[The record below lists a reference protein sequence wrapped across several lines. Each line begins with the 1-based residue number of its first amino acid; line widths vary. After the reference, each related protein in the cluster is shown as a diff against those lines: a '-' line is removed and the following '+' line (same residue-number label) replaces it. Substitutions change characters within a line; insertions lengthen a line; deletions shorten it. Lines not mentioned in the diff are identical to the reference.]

1 MYNIYRDNPE
11 LYPAEKRE
19 KLDNNFN
26 SFDNLETSIRK
37 SSVIQERIN
46 LVSTHMYKQFL
57 EYQRSTM
64 NASEVFV
71 KITDNMRSTVD
82 YLKQS
87 FGARGVATDNIYFE
101 EDETKSV
108 LILHILWHTISFTT
122 RWNNQPQA
130 LYRGVE
136 MPMIS
141 NRIIAMKG
149 NFNEIIKDVK
159 EDEQLEAVLSHEVSS
174 LFVPAERGQNCIIK
188 INHLGNKEFYINHMD
203 APREFLLKVIETIC
217 GGGIYHEE
225 ARQ

>member
-1 MYNIYRDNPE
+1 ME
-11 LYPAEKRE
+11 
-19 KLDNNFN
+19 NNFN

-64 NASEVFV
+64 NAKETFV
-71 KITDNMRSTVD
+71 KITDNMQATVE

-87 FGARGVATDNIYFE
+87 FGARGVATDNIYYE
-101 EDETKSV
+101 EDSTKSV

-122 RWNNQPQA
+122 LWNNQPQA

-136 MPMIS
+136 APMIS
-141 NRIIAMKG
+141 GRIIAMKG
-149 NFNEIIKDVK
+149 DFNEITKNVKDENQLQTVL
-159 EDEQLEAVLSHEVSS
+159 EQEVAS
-174 LFVPAERGQNCIIK
+174 LFIPAERSQNCIIK
-188 INHLGNKEFYINHMD
+188 INHLGNREFYINHMD

-225 ARQ
+225 QRQQ

>member
-1 MYNIYRDNPE
+1 MDN
-11 LYPAEKRE
+11 
-19 KLDNNFN
+19 NNFN
-26 SFDNLETSIRK
+26 SFDNLETSVRK

-64 NASEVFV
+64 NAQETFV
-71 KITDNMRSTVD
+71 KITDNMQSTVE

-87 FGARGVATDNIYFE
+87 FAARGVATDSIYFE
-101 EDETKSV
+101 EDSSKSV

-136 MPMIS
+136 APMIS
-141 NRIIAMKG
+141 GRIIAIKG
-149 NFNEIIKDVK
+149 NFNEIINKVK
-159 EDEQLEAVLSHEVSS
+159 EENQLQSVLEQEVAS
-174 LFVPAERGQNCIIK
+174 LFIPAERSQNCIIK
-188 INHLGNKEFYINHMD
+188 INHLGNREFYINHLD

-225 ARQ
+225 QRQ

>member
-1 MYNIYRDNPE
+1 MALDYKRDN
-11 LYPAEKRE
+11 
-19 KLDNNFN
+19 LDNNFN

-64 NASEVFV
+64 NAAETFV
-71 KITDNMRSTVD
+71 KITDNMQATVE

-87 FGARGVATDNIYFE
+87 FSARGVATDNIYYE
-101 EDETKSV
+101 SDDSKSV

-130 LYRGVE
+130 LFRGVE
-136 MPMIS
+136 PPMIS
-141 NRIIAMKG
+141 GRIIAMKG
-149 NFNEIIKDVK
+149 DFNEIVK
-159 EDEQLEAVLSHEVSS
+159 KNPKNELIAVLEQEVAS
-174 LFVPAERGQNCIIK
+174 LFVPAEKSKTGIIK
-188 INHLGNKEFYINHMD
+188 INHLGNKEFYINQMD
-203 APREFLLKVIETIC
+203 APREFMLKVIETIC

-225 ARQ
+225 LPQKLK

>member
-1 MYNIYRDNPE
+1 ME
-11 LYPAEKRE
+11 
-19 KLDNNFN
+19 NNFN

-64 NASEVFV
+64 NAKETFV
-71 KITDNMRSTVD
+71 KITDNMQATVE

-87 FGARGVATDNIYFE
+87 FGARGVATDNIYYE
-101 EDETKSV
+101 EDSTKSV

-136 MPMIS
+136 APMIS
-141 NRIIAMKG
+141 GRIIAMKG
-149 NFNEIIKDVK
+149 DFNEITKNVKDENQLQTVL
-159 EDEQLEAVLSHEVSS
+159 EQEVAS
-174 LFVPAERGQNCIIK
+174 LFIPAERSQNCIIK
-188 INHLGNKEFYINHMD
+188 INHLGNREFYINHMD

-225 ARQ
+225 QRQQ

>member
-1 MYNIYRDNPE
+1 ME
-11 LYPAEKRE
+11 
-19 KLDNNFN
+19 NNFN

-37 SSVIQERIN
+37 SSVIQERIS

-64 NASEVFV
+64 NAAETFV
-71 KITDNMRSTVD
+71 KITDNMQATVE

-87 FGARGVATDNIYFE
+87 FGTRGVATDSIYFE
-101 EDETKSV
+101 VDETKTV
-108 LILHILWHTISFTT
+108 LILHILWHTISFTNK
-122 RWNNQPQA
+122 WNNQPQA

-136 MPMIS
+136 VPMIS
-141 NRIIAMKG
+141 NRILALKG
-149 NFNEIIKDVK
+149 NFHDIVK
-159 EDEQLEAVLSHEVSS
+159 NIPEEEQLQAVIEQEVAS
-174 LFVPAERGQNCIIK
+174 LFIPAERSQNCIIK

-225 ARQ
+225 LRQ

>member
-1 MYNIYRDNPE
+1 ME
-11 LYPAEKRE
+11 
-19 KLDNNFN
+19 NNFN

-37 SSVIQERIN
+37 SSVIQERIS

-64 NASEVFV
+64 NAAETFV
-71 KITDNMRSTVD
+71 KITDNMQATVE

-87 FGARGVATDNIYFE
+87 FGTRGVATDSIYFE

-108 LILHILWHTISFTT
+108 LVLHILWHTISFTNK
-122 RWNNQPQA
+122 WNNQPQA

-136 MPMIS
+136 IPMIS
-141 NRIIAMKG
+141 NRIIAIKG
-149 NFNEIIKDVK
+149 NFNDTVK
-159 EDEQLEAVLSHEVSS
+159 GVPEENQLQAVLEQEVAS
-174 LFVPAERGQNCIIK
+174 LFIPAERSQNCIIK

-225 ARQ
+225 LRQ